1 MNLTIFQLIFVL
13 NNFFLS
19 TQHLHTL
26 VTKNVVKL
34 RKEREAWQEAMDKAE
49 KYQREVRNL
58 KKSVKAKDNEFVASA
73 TNLNKA
79 KDEAHDATEDIRA

>member
-1 MNLTIFQLIFVL
+1 
-13 NNFFLS
+13 
-19 TQHLHTL
+19 
-26 VTKNVVKL
+26 
-34 RKEREAWQEAMDKAE
+34 MDKAE

-79 KDEAHDATEDIRA
+79 KDEAHDATKDIRA